1 MSKYYPLYEKLRSYE
16 IKLTFEKIEEIINDG
31 SISLMYSGLIFLAF
45 ASFLETNSPIK
56 TETEIRSPYHLIVI
70 NPKFKKVSPGDC
82 IKA

>member
-1 MSKYYPLYEKLRSYE
+1 MM
-16 IKLTFEKIEEIINDG
+16 EEIIKDG

-45 ASFLETNSPIK
+45 ASFLDKNRPIK
-56 TETEIRSPYHLIVI
+56 TESEISNPYHLIVI

>member
-1 MSKYYPLYEKLRSYE
+1 
-16 IKLTFEKIEEIINDG
+16 
-31 SISLMYSGLIFLAF
+31 MYSGLIFLAF

-56 TETEIRSPYHLIVI
+56 TETEISSPYHLIVV

>member
-1 MSKYYPLYEKLRSYE
+1 M
-16 IKLTFEKIEEIINDG
+16 IEEIINDG

-45 ASFLETNSPIK
+45 ASFLETNRPIK
-56 TETEIRSPYHLIVI
+56 TETEIRSPYHLILI

>member
-1 MSKYYPLYEKLRSYE
+1 MS
-16 IKLTFEKIEEIINDG
+16 
-31 SISLMYSGLIFLAF
+31 IFLSRKF
-45 ASFLETNSPIK
+45 YKDISFLETNRPIK

>member
-1 MSKYYPLYEKLRSYE
+1 
-16 IKLTFEKIEEIINDG
+16 
-31 SISLMYSGLIFLAF
+31 MYSGLIFLAF

>member
-1 MSKYYPLYEKLRSYE
+1 MVDWKKLIHIR
-16 IKLTFEKIEEIINDG
+16 NDG
-31 SISLMYSGLIFLAF
+31 SISLMYSGLTFLAF
-45 ASFLETNSPIK
+45 ASFLETYRPIK